1 MSIPVEKKPRI
12 PYVYAIIFSLI
23 AIAAVVSLVVP
34 GGSFLRDADNRVVA
48 DSFTY
53 DIDAD
58 EPPPRTTGW
67 ALLFSVL
74 TAPLRG
80 IVGVADIIAFILV
93 LGGTFKVME
102 RSGAFDALIRFAVL
116 KLSHR
121 ESWVFAV
128 AMLLFS
134 IGGAVFGMSEEVIPF
149 VLLLAPLVRALG
161 YEPVVAVAV
170 PVIGSGVGFAGA
182 MINPFTV
189 QVAQGIAGVE
199 PLSGWRFRTVAWVL
213 LTAIG
218 IIYVLRRARTA
229 RTEPEAG
236 HAFDVD
242 KDKVHFTGTHAAVL
256 LTFAAG
262 IGVVL
267 WGVGSQHWYVIEIG
281 GVFLGVGIVA
291 GFVAR
296 LSGSDIARAF
306 VAGARDLVS
315 AALIVGVARGIVVV
329 AEETRILDT
338 MLFGMATA
346 LRPLH
351 GAVSLNLMFVFQ
363 SLLNFLLPSGSG
375 QAALTMPIM
384 APLADLVGLT
394 RQMAVLAYQFGDGFS
409 NMIIPTGVMLMG
421 SLEAVKV
428 PYERW
433 LRFGWLLQVWLLAFG
448 VIALTIAY
456 SIGWGQVPA

>member
-1 MSIPVEKKPRI
+1 MKKPRI

-23 AIAAVVSLVVP
+23 VITAVLSLVVP
-34 GGSFLRDADNRVVA
+34 GGTYERDENQRVVA
-48 DSFTY
+48 GTFTY
-53 DIDAD
+53 DRDTA
-58 EPPPRTTGW
+58 EPAPRPRGA
-67 ALLFSVL
+67 ALLFEVL
-74 TAPLRG
+74 KAPLRG

-102 RSGAFDALIRFAVL
+102 RSGAFDALIRFTVL

-134 IGGAVFGMSEEVIPF
+134 VGGAVFGMSEEVIPF
-149 VLLLAPLVRALG
+149 VLLLVPLVRALG
-161 YEPVVAVAV
+161 YDAVIAVAV

-199 PLSGWRFRTVAWVL
+199 PLSGWQFRTVVWVL

-218 IIYVLRRARTA
+218 IVFVLLRSRKVRI
-229 RTEPEAG
+229 EPESG

-242 KDKVHFTGTHAAVL
+242 KDRVHFTATHAAVL
-256 LTFAAG
+256 LSFAAG

-267 WGVGSQHWYVIEIG
+267 WGVTVHQWYVIEIG
-281 GVFLGVGIVA
+281 GVFLGVGIAA
-291 GFVAR
+291 GFIAR
-296 LSGSDIARAF
+296 LSGSDIARTF
-306 VAGARDLVS
+306 VAGARDLLS
-315 AALIVGVARGIVVV
+315 AALIVGLARGIVVV

-338 MLFGMATA
+338 VLHSMAVA
-346 LRPLH
+346 LRPLP

-363 SLLNFLLPSGSG
+363 SVLNFFLPSGSG

-421 SLEAVKV
+421 SLEAAKV

-433 LRFGWLLQVWLLAFG
+433 FRFAWLLQLWLLAFG
-448 VIALTIAY
+448 IVALSVAFWIGY
-456 SIGWGQVPA
+456 S